1 MKLITR
7 NIGDE
12 YDDKLLDALRNVLI
26 RNSAAMVNQSWGIG
40 GSQQL
45 ESTQVILEGQEL
57 LIESETFIGLT
68 ISGPEEIVNQIADQ
82 VTTELNSL

>member
-1 MKLITR
+1 MKLIKR

-12 YDDKLLDALRNVLI
+12 YDDELLAALRAVLI
-26 RNSAAMVNQSWGIG
+26 RNSAAIVNQSWGIG

-57 LIESETFIGLT
+57 LIECETFIGIT
-68 ISGPEEIVNQIADQ
+68 ISGPEEIVNRIADQ
-82 VTTELNSL
+82 VATELNSL